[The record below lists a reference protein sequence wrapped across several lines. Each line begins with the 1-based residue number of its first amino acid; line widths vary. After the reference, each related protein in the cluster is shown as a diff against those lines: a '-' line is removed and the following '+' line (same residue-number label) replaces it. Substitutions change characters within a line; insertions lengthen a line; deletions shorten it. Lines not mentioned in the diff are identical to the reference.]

1 MTLKLNTL
9 NTKACYLGGRSVS
22 KIFFGRHLVFDNTQG
37 GEDEE
42 QWEEVTMTSTLKP
55 ISGSG
60 TSWNNIANCYD
71 TSTTTAGTVSIRSN
85 NYSSRSA
92 TFNMDLSSISGKSV
106 TSAKLIINGKAS
118 ADDGITLVVKL
129 NSITQVISQALTTT
143 AKDFTVDIMG
153 YIDSLSSIQIAST
166 SSRSSSTTQS
176 IYDIR
181 VEVAWVEMRPVE
193 KPPTYEEDLYPLLG
207 KGVGYRP
214 VKDGALVSDGIIVS
228 SESELDEA
236 VSSAKAGQTIY
247 VRGGDYY
254 LGFLEISCSGEPN
267 APITIKNYPNE
278 KPNLVDTRIEFSS
291 YTNYVNFEGFVI
303 RDLRGEWI
311 QCVTVYGGCSYINI
325 KNNEFYNIDGADE
338 GANVI
343 MAYGTKTTPISNCTI
358 ENNYIHDCR
367 VYQSEVITFGSNVEN
382 CKVIQNT
389 ISNCDSIGIYLAGNN
404 DWGEQ
409 EEGIPATSNQTRFV
423 TVSRNL
429 ITKVG
434 KFGIFC
440 EGSRDNTIEYNVC
453 FDCGNGVI
461 IHSTD
466 SGATSENFIVRNN
479 LLMDCGGTIY
489 VSRYSDSTSTLQNVY
504 IYNNTLIGF
513 DGGAENYGFSVGYV
527 SNIEFFNNIVYGD
540 PNFTF
545 IYSNSSTGVSCGYNL
560 YYKSGGSLPSG
571 ETNSRFADPQFVN
584 NTRDLTG
591 NYTVAENSQAINNGI
606 SSDKSG
612 NLDLLGE
619 NRNNGTIDIGAYER
633 Q

>member
-9 NTKACYLGGRSVS
+9 NTKAWYLGRRSVS
-22 KIFFGRHLVFDNTQG
+22 KMFFGRHLVFDNTQ
-37 GEDEE
+37 DEE
-42 QWEEVTMTSTLKP
+42 QWEEVTITSTLRP

-60 TSWNNIANCYD
+60 TSWSNIANCYD

-118 ADDGITLVVKL
+118 ANSRITLVVKL
-129 NSITQVISQALTTT
+129 NSSTQVISQALTTT
-143 AKDFTVDIMG
+143 AKDFTVDIMD

-166 SSRSSSTTQS
+166 NSSSTSTTQS

-181 VEVAWVEMRPVE
+181 VEVTRVEMRPVE
-193 KPPTYEEDLYPLLG
+193 KPPTYGKDLYPLLG

-214 VKDGALVSDGIIVS
+214 VQDGALVSDGIIVS
-228 SESELDEA
+228 SASELENA
-236 VSSAKAGQTIY
+236 VSSARAGQTIY
-247 VRGGDYY
+247 VRAGDYN
-254 LGFLEISCSGEPN
+254 LGLLEISCSGEPN

-278 KPNLVDTRIEFSS
+278 KPNLVGTRIEFSS

-303 RDLRGEWI
+303 RDLSGEWI
-311 QCVTVYGGCSYINI
+311 RGVSIYGGCSYINI
-325 KNNEFYNIDGADE
+325 RNNEIYNIDGANA
-338 GANVI
+338 GANIVI
-343 MAYGTKTTPISNCTI
+343 VYGTKATPISNCTI
-358 ENNYIHDCR
+358 ENNYIHDCNAYDCA
-367 VYQSEVITFGSNVEN
+367 VVTFASNIEN
-382 CKVIQNT
+382 CKMNQNT
-389 ISNCDSIGIYLAGNN
+389 ISNCDNTGIYLGGNTN
-404 DWGEQ
+404 WGE
-409 EEGIPATSNQTRFV
+409 EDGTIPATSNQTRFV

-429 ITKVG
+429 ITKINGVG
-434 KFGIFC
+434 ISCG
-440 EGSRDNTIEYNVC
+440 GSRDNTIEYNVC
-453 FDCGNGVI
+453 FDCRNGVTI
-461 IHSTD
+461 QSTE

-489 VSRYSDSTSTLQNVY
+489 VSRYSTSTPMLQNVY

-513 DGGAENYGFSVGYV
+513 DSGVGNYGLAVENV

-545 IYSNSSTGVSCGYNL
+545 ISSTSSTSVSCGYNL

-571 ETNSRFADPQFVN
+571 ETNSRFIDPQFVN

-612 NLDLLGE
+612 NLDLLGK
-619 NRNNGTIDIGAYER
+619 NRNNGTIDIGAYEH
-633 Q
+633 